1 MLSLEKYNVL
11 SILNNIFLKIPLK
24 CFFYI
29 MSFLQA
35 FKPLIESLP
44 EVAKPLSVPSLKEK
58 LMWTAVALFIFY
70 VLGQIFPI
78 GVDHA
83 GIVRFERLE
92 ILLGS
97 KTGTLI
103 TAGIGPIVLASIF
116 LQLAVGSKLISL
128 DLSNPENKK
137 LFQGFQKVLAIFL
150 ALLEGVIYVFSGY
163 IPAAGSI
170 AGSTAIPL
178 FSSVLFT
185 QLLVALQLMF
195 GSILLI
201 YLDEVVQKYGIGSGI
216 SLFIAA
222 GVAQAIFIGAF
233 SFVSTAG
240 IPAGLIPQFLFFLSS
255 GDIQTAVWTL
265 VPLLF
270 TIVVFIATVYMSG
283 MRIEIPISYGF
294 ARGLDAR
301 YPIKFLYVSNI
312 PVILAAAVLLNVQLL
327 GLVMANSGFPLL
339 GQYQQNQ
346 PVNGI
351 AYLSTA
357 LPSPLLITGGYPAY
371 LNFIS
376 TPSELFHIFAYGVF
390 LVLLCIVFGWFWIES
405 TNMSAKDVAAQLNRA
420 HLQIP
425 GFRQDPRITEKVL
438 ERYIPIITILG
449 SAFVGILAWFAD
461 ITGALGTGTGILLA
475 VGIVYQFY
483 EELARQ
489 QVFDIYPQL
498 KRIIQR

>member
-1 MLSLEKYNVL
+1 
-11 SILNNIFLKIPLK
+11 
-24 CFFYI
+24 

-35 FKPLIESLP
+35 LKPLVDSLP
-44 EVAKPLSVPSLKEK
+44 EVAKPLTAPGLKEK
-58 LMWTAVALFIFY
+58 LLWTGVGLLVFY

-78 GVDHA
+78 GIDHA
-83 GIVRFERLE
+83 GIIRFERLE

-116 LQLAVGSKLISL
+116 LQLAVGSKLINI

-137 LFQGFQKVLAIFL
+137 IFQGLQKLLAIFL
-150 ALLEGVIYVFSGY
+150 ALVEGVIYVLSGY
-163 IPAAGSI
+163 IPAAGTV
-170 AGSTAIPL
+170 AGSAAVPL
-178 FSSVLFT
+178 FGSILFT
-185 QLLVALQLMF
+185 QMFVALQLML
-195 GSILLI
+195 GSVLLI
-201 YLDEVVQKYGIGSGI
+201 YLDEVVQKYCIGSGI

-222 GVAQAIFIGAF
+222 GVAQAIFVGAF
-233 SFVSTAG
+233 SFASTAG
-240 IPAGLIPQFLFFLSS
+240 IPAGLIPQFLFYLSNA
-255 GDIQTAVWTL
+255 DVQTGIWTL
-265 VPLLF
+265 VPILF
-270 TIVVFIATVYMSG
+270 TILVFFGVVYISG
-283 MRIEIPISYGF
+283 MKIELPISYGF
-294 ARGLDAR
+294 ARGLEAR

-312 PVILAAAVLLNVQLL
+312 PVILASAVLLNVQLM
-327 GLVMANSGFPLL
+327 GLMFANAGMPLL

-346 PVNGI
+346 PVDGI
-351 AYLSTA
+351 AYLTTA

-376 TPSELFHIFAYGVF
+376 TPSEIFHIIAYGFF
-390 LVLLCIVFGWFWIES
+390 LVLLSVIFGWFWIES
-405 TNMSAKDVAAQLNRA
+405 TNMSAKDVAGQMNKA

-483 EELARQ
+483 EELAKQ
-489 QVFDIYPQL
+489 EVFEIYPSL
-498 KRIIQR
+498 KKIVQR